1 MLIRELLESIQK
13 QAMSDLP
20 GAVRGIK
27 IMTVDQFVQQSQP
40 EDSKD
45 GEVDEATKLSAPS
58 RAFGGQEFQDYM
70 TRTKGTDLPGKFDK
84 KTGKQKYKSDK
95 LKTDKYKM
103 PYIHRSSAIQYMLPD
118 GKTYDEE
125 AIKRVVS
132 QRPSTILKQNEKMAH
147 SNGELEQ
154 FFNVGFAALIGV
166 AVDESANQL
175 IIVNTCPGAGSCKVD
190 CYAMGGGFIQ
200 YEAGWLSRARLLT
213 FLLNDPD
220 GFFTELSEEITK
232 EQAAG
237 NKGGYKV
244 SIRWHDAGDFFSPE
258 YMQMAFDFAKKF
270 PNIDFYAYTKI
281 ASAVLSKKPDN
292 FMINWSEGASPEQE
306 KQVKA
311 TDPELKSTK
320 NSRIVPDELF
330 QDLLKKD
337 SKGKLI
343 KTAGGAWQPDSPA
356 ALKMLK
362 DRLAKEYNLKPQSI
376 LTYDEM
382 MATPQ
387 KSNIQKWNVIIA
399 PGEGDISA
407 KRSDVLSTLLLKH

>member
-1 MLIRELLESIQK
+1 MKIRELIENIEK
-13 QAMSDLP
+13 QARHDLP

-27 IMTVDQFVQQSQP
+27 IMSVDQFVQQSQP
-40 EDSKD
+40 KD
-45 GEVDEATKLSAPS
+45 DAEVDEATKLSAPS
-58 RAFGGQEFQDYM
+58 RELGGKEFQDYM
-70 TRTKGTDLPGKFDK
+70 TRTKGTDLPGQFDK
-84 KTGKQKYKSDK
+84 KTGKQKFKSDK
-95 LKTDKYKM
+95 TASDKYKM
-103 PYIHRSSAIQYMLPD
+103 PYIHRSSAIKYLLPD
-118 GKTYDEE
+118 GKTYDED
-125 AIKRVVS
+125 AIKRAVS
-132 QRPSTILKQNEKMAH
+132 QRPASILKQNEKMAH

-154 FFNVGFAALIGV
+154 FFNVGFAALVGV
-166 AVDESANQL
+166 AVDESTNQL

-190 CYAMGGGFIQ
+190 CYAMGGGYIQ

-220 GFFTELSEEITK
+220 GFFAKLSEEITK
-232 EQAAG
+232 EEAAG
-237 NKGGYKV
+237 KKGNYKV

-258 YMQMAFDFAKKF
+258 YMQLAFDFAKKF
-270 PNIDFYAYTKI
+270 PDVDFYAYTKI
-281 ASAVLSKKPDN
+281 ASAVMSKKPDN

-306 KQVKA
+306 RQVKA
-311 TDPELKSTK
+311 QDPGLERTK

-330 QDLLKKD
+330 QDLLKRD
-337 SKGKLI
+337 AKGNLV

-356 ALKMLK
+356 ALHTLK

-382 MATPQ
+382 MAIPQ

-407 KRSDVLSTLLLKH
+407 KRADVLSTLLLKHG